1 MNIISSNRY
10 YLKATDNFRT
20 GLNIFLALTNFDW
33 EPRDKFFEFRARRSI
48 GMLHL

>member
-10 YLKATDNFRT
+10 LKRTDNLRT
-20 GLNIFLALTNFDW
+20 SLNFFLALINFDW